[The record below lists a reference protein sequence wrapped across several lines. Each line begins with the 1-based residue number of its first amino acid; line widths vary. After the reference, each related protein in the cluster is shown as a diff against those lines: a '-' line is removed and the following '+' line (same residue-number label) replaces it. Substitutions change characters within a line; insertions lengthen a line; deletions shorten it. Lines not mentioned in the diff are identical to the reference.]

1 MPEDLSVTE
10 TLSILENIDIMQLM
24 QTYVFPWGI
33 NIVMAVAI
41 FLVGKF
47 VVKMVVKFA
56 RKIMV
61 KAKVDNI
68 LVNFIASIISTILLL
83 FVVIAALDQLGVA
96 TTSLIALIGAAGLAV
111 GLALQG
117 TLQNLASGVMLII
130 FRPFN
135 DGDFVEAA
143 GVSGVVE
150 AIGIFTKTMSTGDNR
165 EIIIPNGEIFGGT
178 ITNYSKR
185 ARRRVDMVFG
195 IGYDDD
201 IKKAK
206 DILIKILDEDERV
219 LKDPA
224 PLVAVGEL
232 ADSSVNF
239 NVRPWCATGEYWNVY
254 YDIHEKVKLT
264 FDAEG
269 ISIPYPQMDIHQDKA
284 A

>member
-1 MPEDLSVTE
+1 MPEN
-10 TLSILENIDIMQLM
+10 LENINIQDLIQN
-24 QTYVFPWGI
+24 YVVPWGI
-33 NIVMAVAI
+33 NIVMALAI
-41 FLVGKF
+41 FIIGKF
-47 VVKMVVKFA
+47 VAGVLVNIAKKLMT
-56 RKIMV
+56 

-68 LVNFIASIISTILLL
+68 LVNFIGSIISTVLLL
-83 FVVIAALDQLGVA
+83 FVVIAALDQLGVD
-96 TTSLIALIGAAGLAV
+96 TTSLIALIGAAGLAI

-135 DGDFVEAA
+135 DGDFIEAA

-150 AIGIFTKTMSTGDNR
+150 AIGIFTTVMRTGDNR
-165 EIIIPNGEIFGGT
+165 EIIVPNGEIFGGT
-178 ITNYSKR
+178 ITNYSR
-185 ARRRVDMVFG
+185 RETRRVDMVFG

-201 IKKAK
+201 LLKAK
-206 DILIKILDEDERV
+206 DIIKKILDEDERI
-219 LKDPA
+219 LADPA
-224 PLVAVGEL
+224 PTIAVGEL

-239 NVRPWCATGEYWNVY
+239 NVRPWCKTGDYWGVY
-254 YDIHEKVKLT
+254 GDIHEKIKLT